1 MENIVSLKHCIVK
14 KNEHRPPLCYI
25 RLRRVIYTWVAP
37 RPPDSYKMVDIF
49 RMYDVDD
56 SGCINLQEMTNI
68 ISTMDELEGE
78 EKAGFHIQG
87 YEWQIIWADDVNGDS
102 NILVLLIHW
111 WLADL
116 LSVG

>member
-1 MENIVSLKHCIVK
+1 MNIAHPYATFVSDVLFTHGL
-14 KNEHRPPLCYI
+14 PP
-25 RLRRVIYTWVAP
+25 AP

-78 EKAGFHIQG
+78 EKASFHI
-87 YEWQIIWADDVNGDS
+87 
-102 NILVLLIHW
+102 
-111 WLADL
+111 
-116 LSVG
+116 